1 MTEHRMRRLLRH
13 LFLLALLC
21 FAPLALWGEGKVY
34 TPELVPKVFAT
45 DSTRLFSDPEG
56 YVSPEGRE
64 RIDSALYELRLRNGV
79 EFATVILPS
88 IGERDIESFST
99 DLFRLWGIGSK
110 TRNDGLLLLIV
121 MDQRKVRF
129 ETGYG
134 LEGILPDVLASRIQR
149 QEILPRMR
157 QGDYEGAIYN
167 GVIAVGQVI
176 QGEGY
181 TSDRRTAQGKEEFP
195 TRILLILYAL
205 TVLAAGYSAFSSLRE
220 EELRTRNAPQE
231 ARARLPQVEARCKTY
246 PILLDILCLPV
257 GLLCH
262 LYARRIRDAVRLRA
276 TLCPQCRQQT
286 MTLLSASE
294 GWKYL
299 APAEQK
305 EMEVGSRTYS
315 VYRCTHCHYTERI
328 GRDLSNQWMRCERC
342 GARTVTLENREL
354 FQGGRYER
362 LHFRCLHCGNSS
374 HSDHRRQSEQDNLTK
389 LLLLDALLSGAG
401 RRGGGGGFSD
411 GGGFGGGSFGGGSSG
426 GGGATGGW

>member
-1 MTEHRMRRLLRH
+1 MRRLLRY
-13 LFLLALLC
+13 LLLLTLLC
-21 FAPLALWGEGKVY
+21 FAPLALWGEGKAY

-64 RIDSALYELRLRNGV
+64 RIDAELYELRRRTGV
-79 EFATVILPS
+79 EFVTVILPS

-181 TSDRRTAQGKEEFP
+181 TSDRRTAQGASEFP
-195 TRILLILYAL
+195 TKILIILYVL

-220 EELRTRNAPQE
+220 EELRSRSSLQE
-231 ARARLPQVEARCKTY
+231 ARARLSQVEARCKSY
-246 PILLDILCLPV
+246 PILLDILCLPI

-262 LYARRIRDAVRLRA
+262 FYARRVLSEVRLRA
-276 TLCPQCRQQT
+276 TLCPQCRQNT
-286 MTLLSASE
+286 MAILSTSE
-294 GWKYL
+294 GWRYL
-299 APAEQK
+299 TPAEQK
-305 EMEVGSRTYS
+305 EMEVGARAYS
-315 VYRCTHCHYTERI
+315 VYRCSHCHYTERI
-328 GRDLSNQWMRCERC
+328 GRDISDHWMRCERC

-374 HSDHRRQSEQDNLTK
+374 HSDHRRQSDQDNLTK

-411 GGGFGGGSFGGGSSG
+411 GEGWGGGSFGGGSSG
-426 GGGATGGW
+426 GGGATGSW

>member
-21 FAPLALWGEGKVY
+21 FAPLALWGEGKAY

-64 RIDSALYELRLRNGV
+64 RIDAALYELRRRNGV

-167 GVIAVGQVI
+167 GVIGRHKGQKNSRPAFFSSSTHSRYLQQAIVL
-176 QGEGY
+176 
-181 TSDRRTAQGKEEFP
+181 FP
-195 TRILLILYAL
+195 AYAKRSYAL
-205 TVLAAGYSAFSSLRE
+205 GMPPKRREPDCLR
-220 EELRTRNAPQE
+220 
-231 ARARLPQVEARCKTY
+231 
-246 PILLDILCLPV
+246 
-257 GLLCH
+257 
-262 LYARRIRDAVRLRA
+262 
-276 TLCPQCRQQT
+276 
-286 MTLLSASE
+286 
-294 GWKYL
+294 
-299 APAEQK
+299 
-305 EMEVGSRTYS
+305 
-315 VYRCTHCHYTERI
+315 
-328 GRDLSNQWMRCERC
+328 
-342 GARTVTLENREL
+342 
-354 FQGGRYER
+354 
-362 LHFRCLHCGNSS
+362 
-374 HSDHRRQSEQDNLTK
+374 
-389 LLLLDALLSGAG
+389 
-401 RRGGGGGFSD
+401 
-411 GGGFGGGSFGGGSSG
+411 
-426 GGGATGGW
+426 

>member
-1 MTEHRMRRLLRH
+1 MPQFPRYLLLLIF
-13 LFLLALLC
+13 LFL
-21 FAPLALWGEGKVY
+21 APLTLRCEEKSY
-34 TPELVPKVFAT
+34 TPDLVPKVFAT
-45 DSTRLFSDPEG
+45 DSTRLLSDPAG
-56 YVSPEGRE
+56 YISTAGQR
-64 RIDSALYELRLRNGV
+64 RIDSVLYELRRTTGV

-99 DLFRLWGIGSK
+99 DLFRLWGLGSK

-134 LEGILPDVLASRIQR
+134 LEGLLPDVLASRIQR
-149 QEILPRMR
+149 REMIPLMR

-167 GVIAVGQVI
+167 GILAVGQVLRN
-176 QGEGY
+176 EGY
-181 TSDRRTAQGKEEFP
+181 TSDRRTARGASEFP
-195 TRILLILYAL
+195 TKILIILYVL

-220 EELRTRNAPQE
+220 EELRSRSSLQE
-231 ARARLPQVEARCKTY
+231 ARARLSQVEARCKSY
-246 PILLDILCLPV
+246 PILLDILCLPI

-262 LYARRIRDAVRLRA
+262 FYARRVLSEVRLRA
-276 TLCPQCRQQT
+276 TLCPQCRQNT
-286 MTLLSASE
+286 MAILSTSE
-294 GWKYL
+294 GWRYL
-299 APAEQK
+299 TPAEQK
-305 EMEVGSRTYS
+305 ELEVGSRAYS

-328 GRDLSNQWMRCERC
+328 GRDLSDQWMRCERC

-354 FQGGRYER
+354 SQGGRYER

-374 HSDHRRQSEQDNLTK
+374 HSDHRRQSDQDNLTK

-411 GGGFGGGSFGGGSSG
+411 GGGWGGGSFGGGSSG
-426 GGGATGGW
+426 GGGATGSW

>member
-1 MTEHRMRRLLRH
+1 MTEHRMHRLLRH

-21 FAPLALWGEGKVY
+21 FAPLALWGEGKAY

-64 RIDSALYELRLRNGV
+64 RIDAALYELRRRNGV

-167 GVIAVGQVI
+167 GVIAVGKVI

-181 TSDRRTAQGKEEFP
+181 TSDRRTAQGTEEFP
-195 TRILLILYAL
+195 TRILLVLYAL

-220 EELRTRNAPQE
+220 EELRTRNTRHPLSPRGATLPPLCSSDTGCSTSTCYPLPPVPTADNDSPIGIRRLE
-231 ARARLPQVEARCKTY
+231 IPDACRTEGDGGRLPYLQRLSLH
-246 PILLDILCLPV
+246 PLP
-257 GLLCH
+257 LH
-262 LYARRIRDAVRLRA
+262 RA
-276 TLCPQCRQQT
+276 YRSRPQQPVDV
-286 MTLLSASE
+286 L
-294 GWKYL
+294 
-299 APAEQK
+299 
-305 EMEVGSRTYS
+305 
-315 VYRCTHCHYTERI
+315 
-328 GRDLSNQWMRCERC
+328 
-342 GARTVTLENREL
+342 RTVWST
-354 FQGGRYER
+354 
-362 LHFRCLHCGNSS
+362 
-374 HSDHRRQSEQDNLTK
+374 HSYPGES
-389 LLLLDALLSGAG
+389 
-401 RRGGGGGFSD
+401 
-411 GGGFGGGSFGGGSSG
+411 
-426 GGGATGGW
+426 